1 VVRYS
6 AGGQVTWA
14 RSFGG
19 LVSGAESGT
28 APLGLGLGAAG
39 QVVVGGRFFGTMDVD
54 PSSASFA
61 LTSLGAADAF
71 LARFTSTGAL
81 ATAP

>member
-1 VVRYS
+1 
-6 AGGQVTWA
+6 
-14 RSFGG
+14 
-19 LVSGAESGT
+19 
-28 APLGLGLGAAG
+28 
-39 QVVVGGRFFGTMDVD
+39 VVVGGRFFGTMDVD